1 MSSGCEWCKRN
12 SRLAVHYTFVSF
24 PWILLCGYTP
34 KWYASGKEE
43 ISSNMVVCSVVAV
56 KRGWRCKWKVKG
68 EKVVC
73 DGCDMII
80 FLLFMR
86 LFINNTRRKGSELT
100 HVSYTPS
107 LVFITGLS
115 TRKKTQKKQHFF
127 VTWNTDEEEF
137 RRMKIDISLH
147 KLNNNYSWNKE
158 LWPFSMWNRTWGT
171 WCWKLKSLRCW
182 PNFESN

>member
-1 MSSGCEWCKRN
+1 MAWLSYRGALDLPDTLPCPCGEKHFTGKTRRYMFQSASNVFWLRVMQKKLKVSCT
-12 SRLAVHYTFVSF
+12 LFVSF

-86 LFINNTRRKGSELT
+86 LFINNTRRKGTELT

-115 TRKKTQKKQHFF
+115 TRKK
-127 VTWNTDEEEF
+127 
-137 RRMKIDISLH
+137 H
-147 KLNNNYSWNKE
+147 KRNNI
-158 LWPFSMWNRTWGT
+158 FS
-171 WCWKLKSLRCW
+171 
-182 PNFESN
+182 

>member
-1 MSSGCEWCKRN
+1 
-12 SRLAVHYTFVSF
+12 
-24 PWILLCGYTP
+24 
-34 KWYASGKEE
+34 
-43 ISSNMVVCSVVAV
+43 MVVCSVVAV

-115 TRKKTQKKQHFF
+115 TRKNTKETTFF
-127 VTWNTDEEEF
+127 RNMKH
-137 RRMKIDISLH
+137 RRGRIPENEDWYLTS
-147 KLNNNYSWNKE
+147 
-158 LWPFSMWNRTWGT
+158 
-171 WCWKLKSLRCW
+171 
-182 PNFESN
+182 